1 MLAEMIQHWRT
12 PAPDWVKAMGYV
24 RESIALDHRHRRCHA
39 HWAPHLDACRDLI
52 RRAADGLPAYERCV
66 VLGSGHLLDIPL
78 TDLAARF
85 RRVELV
91 DLVHPLALREWV
103 RGLDNVHLVETDV
116 SGAARAVHDLSDG
129 PPPEPAPDETLAQDA
144 DLVISSNLLSQLP
157 LLLLDRL
164 EASAPWITAEDRLAF
179 ARSVVDHHLALLQ
192 HQTGRVCL
200 ISEVLRLFHDNERP
214 IDKADPLF
222 GAAILYEGEEWWWD
236 IAPRPEL
243 AKDTDVRLRVLGI
256 PDLAAAPQ
264 ARYCRNTTLAAP

>member
-12 PAPDWVKAMGYV
+12 RAPDWVKAMGYV
-24 RESIALDHRHRRCHA
+24 RESIALDHRFRRCHA
-39 HWAPHLDACRDLI
+39 HWAPHLDACKDLI
-52 RRAADGLPAYERCV
+52 RRAAEDLPGYERCV

-91 DLVHPLALREWV
+91 DLVHPLTVRNRV
-103 RGLDNVHLVETDV
+103 RGFDSVHLVEADV
-116 SGAARAVHDLSDG
+116 SGAAHAVFDLTEG
-129 PPPEPAPDETLAQDA
+129 PLPEPAPDETLAQGA
-144 DLVISSNLLSQLP
+144 DLVISANLLSQLP

-164 EASAPWITAEDRLAF
+164 KKSAPWITAEDRLGF

-192 HQTGRVCL
+192 HQKGRVCL

-222 GAAILYEGEEWWWD
+222 GGAILYESEEWWWD

-243 AKDTDVRLRVLGI
+243 AKDYDVRLRVLGI
-256 PDLAAAPQ
+256 PDLAQAPQ

>member
-12 PAPDWVKAMGYV
+12 PAPAWVKTMGYV
-24 RESIALDHRHRRCHA
+24 RESIALDHRHRRCQA
-39 HWAPHLDACRDLI
+39 GWAPHLDACKDLI
-52 RRAADGLPAYERCV
+52 RRAGEGLQSYERCV

-91 DLVHPLALREWV
+91 DLVHPLAVRART
-103 RGLDNVHLVETDV
+103 RGLDNVHLVEADI
-116 SGAARAVHDLSDG
+116 SGAARAVFDLAEG
-129 PPPEPAPDETLAQDA
+129 PAPEPVPDGALVQGA
-144 DLVISSNLLSQLP
+144 DLVISANLLSPLP

-164 EASAPWITAEDRLAF
+164 ESHAPWVGAGDRLAF
-179 ARSVVDHHLALLQ
+179 ARSAVDHHLALLQ

-214 IDKADPLF
+214 LDKADPLF

-243 AKDTDVRLRVLGI
+243 AKDYDVRLRVLGI